1 MCETRH
7 LLDFF
12 FFFLVTAAEDD
23 RLCWGKDSCR
33 LCEARFG
40 ETVELQLFSL
50 TSAAVHEGRGGNQ
63 QDLNVYISKSPLTP
77 PPWRQVQRR
86 TDK

>member
-1 MCETRH
+1 MKHNICWI
-7 LLDFF
+7 FF

-50 TSAAVHEGRGGNQ
+50 TSAAVHEGA
-63 QDLNVYISKSPLTP
+63 ISKI
-77 PPWRQVQRR
+77 
-86 TDK
+86 